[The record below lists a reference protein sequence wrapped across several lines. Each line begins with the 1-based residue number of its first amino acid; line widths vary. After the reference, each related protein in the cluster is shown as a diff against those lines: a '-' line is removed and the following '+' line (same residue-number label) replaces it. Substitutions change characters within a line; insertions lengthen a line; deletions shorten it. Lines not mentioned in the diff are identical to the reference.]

1 MEGNLLTRPYTII
14 LGAFSFSYCETSRK
28 FVDSS
33 KFNCDQLQ
41 LQRQTYRVL
50 FLLTLLR
57 TLGLRSGR
65 VVRLVVLLMACFA
78 PPTLSTL
85 SPRPPS
91 HSPGRL
97 FSAHSAVVLRP
108 GYGGPM

>member
-1 MEGNLLTRPYTII
+1 MCSVLTKKCGRH
-14 LGAFSFSYCETSRK
+14 CETSRK

-33 KFNCDQLQ
+33 KFNCDQ

-108 GYGGPM
+108 GYGSPM